1 MQSGWLEQFMSFDE
15 LVKDAAYEFAYVFSP
30 MPFKG
35 ATGSAGGPI
44 AVT

>member
-15 LVKDAAYEFAYVFSP
+15 LVKDKGYGFVYVFNP
-30 MPFKG
+30 MPFEG
-35 ATGSAGGPI
+35 ATGSAGSPI

>member
-1 MQSGWLEQFMSFDE
+1 MQAGWIEPFMSFDE
-15 LVKDAAYEFAYVFSP
+15 LVEDRAYELVHVFTP

-35 ATGSAGGPI
+35 ATGLAGGPI